1 MKLYGFI
8 TLQALKYWVVT
19 NFFIFFILF
28 QSFWTWSRSKKSVCY
43 ASRVEGLTGGF
54 LVTTPK
60 KMADIFLVF
69 PGFDGLHLLHISSF
83 HTFVSFWGYRMSH
96 TFDLVDGKGKETGH
110 TSVLLK
116 QKNTWKTTVVF
127 PGFVAQLL
135 FCVLGREMPLSIP
148 TDGRMWRRF
157 SFRLLFGRW
166 ISWQGWPNCQKWW
179 EKWTQIFR
187 TTPQI
192 VCCLHRIYPICIH
205 E

>member
-1 MKLYGFI
+1 M
-8 TLQALKYWVVT
+8 
-19 NFFIFFILF
+19 
-28 QSFWTWSRSKKSVCY
+28 
-43 ASRVEGLTGGF
+43 
-54 LVTTPK
+54 TTPK

-148 TDGRMWRRF
+148 TDGQDVKAFFLPIALREVNFLAGMAQLPEMMGKMNSNF
-157 SFRLLFGRW
+157 SDNPPDCLLLTSYISHLYPW
-166 ISWQGWPNCQKWW
+166 IMCHNDP
-179 EKWTQIFR
+179 
-187 TTPQI
+187 
-192 VCCLHRIYPICIH
+192 
-205 E
+205 